1 MSEIGQ
7 TQEISQTQLSQEAY
21 DRLAA
26 EREDLVTRGRIDI
39 ARAIEAAR
47 MLGDLK
53 ENGDYHAAKDF
64 QGKMESRIRQIDH
77 LLDHAEIV
85 EPVAAGDAVAAGSV
99 VSLRYE
105 GDDDVERFL
114 IGSIEERRE
123 GLSVISPGSP
133 LGQVLLGC
141 KPGDV
146 VEYEAPGGMLKVEI
160 VEVGS

>member
-64 QGKMESRIRQIDH
+64 QGKMEARIRQIDH

-141 KPGDV
+141 KPGDA